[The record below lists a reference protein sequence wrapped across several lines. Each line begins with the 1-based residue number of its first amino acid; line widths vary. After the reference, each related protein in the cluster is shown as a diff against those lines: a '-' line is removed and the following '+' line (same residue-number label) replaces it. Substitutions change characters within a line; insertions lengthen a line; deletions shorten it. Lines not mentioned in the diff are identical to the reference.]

1 MQNKHFQK
9 QQPKLR
15 MEAWLRSTLCG
26 LAVGFGANF
35 LASAVLWLTSIDGL
49 WLSIGVL
56 VVATLVATPIFYYKR
71 YRPTDV
77 SAAKRIDRLGL
88 EERLITMVEFQ
99 NEDSYIARIQR
110 EGAQTTLSA
119 VDNKQLK
126 IIISKAIAIAVSVC
140 FVLGAGMT
148 TINVL
153 AEAGILKG
161 GDELIDDFVEE
172 QTTVYVTISYVIE
185 EGGIIEGDEEQVIV
199 ISTDGTAVTAVADEG
214 YMFKCWSD
222 GYAYPTRTDE
232 QVTEDVVYVA
242 EFTEIEDGE
251 GNGEGDGEGEG
262 EGDGDE
268 ASDAPGEEGQG
279 EGDGNGEND
288 GPPNESQGAGGQ
300 WKPNNG
306 FIDGET
312 NYRDVLDEYKDAA
325 DETVEDSD
333 SELSEEEKELIKKY
347 LGIV

>member
-15 MEAWLRSTLCG
+15 MEAMLKSTLCG

-35 LASAVLWLTSIDGL
+35 IASAVLWLTSLDGL
-49 WLSIGVL
+49 WLSIVVL
-56 VVATLVATPIFYYKR
+56 AVATLIAAPIFYFKR

-110 EGAQTTLSA
+110 EDAEATLST

-126 IIISKAIAIAVSVC
+126 IMISKAIVVAVSVC
-140 FVLGAGMT
+140 VFLGAGMT

-153 AEAGILKG
+153 AEAGILVG
-161 GDELIDDFVEE
+161 GDKLIESFVEE
-172 QTTVYVTISYVIE
+172 QTTEYVTISYVID
-185 EGGIIEGDEEQVIV
+185 EGGIIEGDEEQIV
-199 ISTDGTAVTAVADEG
+199 VKSTNGTAVTAVADEG
-214 YMFKCWSD
+214 YMFVCWSD
-222 GYAYPTRTDE
+222 GYAYPTRTEE

-242 EFTEIEDGE
+242 EFEEIEEGE
-251 GNGEGDGEGEG
+251 GQRKGDGEGEG
-262 EGDGDE
+262 EGEGDE
-268 ASDAPGEEGQG
+268 SGDAPGEEG
-279 EGDGNGEND
+279 EGQGNGKGESD
-288 GPPNESQGAGGQ
+288 GPPQEGNGAGGQ

-312 NYRDVLDEYKDAA
+312 NYRDVLDEYKEAA